1 MFTFIAGGM
10 VQEMK
15 EVTFKIIEKVIRVR
29 DTIIT
34 LKTSE
39 YRVETQQ

>member
-34 LKTSE
+34 LKTCD